1 MKCMSSRVSIAIRL
15 IFTSVFLLAASR
27 AQAAT
32 RTWSGSGEDSN
43 WRTAANWDNA
53 PDTNDVLVF
62 AGSAGLSNTN
72 DFTAPTAFSGITFSA
87 GAGAFNLW
95 GNPLL
100 LAGDVTN
107 SSASLQ
113 TIALAITNAA
123 GFKVV
128 CGADVT
134 LGGVLSGAG
143 DLTKEGAGAL
153 TLTGANSPATGKTY
167 VKAGT
172 LYWNATDAIPGGTVT
187 VDPGA
192 TFVMGASVTNVSA
205 NARAI
210 VIGGTGSDGKGALV
224 KTNGVGLVSSQ
235 GGITSVTLTTN
246 TTVNIGVRTDFGGYV
261 FGSNTLTKIGAA
273 EIGLRGSPNI
283 PNASLIINSG
293 SIYTEPNE
301 LNVRSLVLSNATRFS
316 MYVYSGTKKTSNAA
330 ITLHGNSSLA
340 SSCNPPTING
350 IACFTGTVA
359 VAGGTATFINGGISG
374 GTASIIFDSLI
385 SGSGTIVLDGYNNVT
400 NYIRFNNTNTFSGD
414 VQLIDLGSFYLGHP
428 LALQNATLDTRAT
441 AAGSLGFLSL
451 TNATFGGLK
460 GSNGFGLT
468 NAAGDAVALAVGN
481 NGQSTTFAGA
491 LGGGG
496 SLTKIGA
503 GTLALTNSAHT
514 FTGATLVSNGT
525 LRVNANAS
533 LASTNWMI
541 AGGATLKIDTGVTL
555 AGKSLAVD
563 AGGAG
568 APGLLDVTGNLTLG
582 GKLTVANGG
591 DRQKIAQCTGT
602 LSGDF
607 EELSLSQKY
616 YLKKTGQELWVI
628 RLKGT
633 CLSVN

>member
-1 MKCMSSRVSIAIRL
+1 MKCMSAGVSIASRF
-15 IFTSVFLLAASR
+15 IFASGLLMAAFH
-27 AQAAT
+27 AHAAT
-32 RTWSGSGEDSN
+32 RTWSGSGGDSN
-43 WRTAANWDNA
+43 WRTAANWDGA

-72 DFTAPTAFSGITFSA
+72 DFTPPTAFSGITFST
-87 GAGAFNLW
+87 GAGAFSLW

-100 LAGDVTN
+100 LVGDITN
-107 SSASLQ
+107 SSSSLQ
-113 TIALAITNAA
+113 TVALAITNAT

-143 DLTKEGAGAL
+143 DLTKEGSGTL
-153 TLTGANSPATGKTY
+153 TLNGINSPATGKTY

-172 LYWNATDAIPGGTVT
+172 LYWNANDALPSGTVT

-192 TFVMGASVTNVSA
+192 TLVMGGNVGNTNI
-205 NARAI
+205 NQRAI

-224 KTNGVGLVSSQ
+224 KTNGASLVNSQ

-246 TTVNIGVRTDFGGYV
+246 TTVNIGVRTDFGGYA
-261 FGSNTLTKIGAA
+261 FGSNTLTKTGLGD
-273 EIGLRGSPNI
+273 IGLRGSPNI
-283 PNASLIINSG
+283 PNASLIINNG
-293 SIYTEPNE
+293 GIYTEPNE
-301 LNVRSLVLSNATRFS
+301 LNVRSLVLSNSTRFS
-316 MYVYSGTKKTSNAA
+316 MYVYNGSKKTSNAA

-340 SSCNPPTING
+340 SSCNPPNIDG

-359 VAGGTATFINGGISG
+359 VAGGTVTFVNGGISG

-385 SGSGTIVLDGYNNVT
+385 SGSGTIILDGYSNVT
-400 NYIRFNNTNTFSGD
+400 NYIRLNNTNTFSGD
-414 VQLIDLGSFYLGHP
+414 VQLIDLGTFHLGHP
-428 LALQNATLDTRAT
+428 LALQNATLDTRTNT
-441 AAGSLGFLSL
+441 AGRLSFLTL

-460 GSNGFGLT
+460 GNNGFGLT
-468 NAAGDAVALAVGN
+468 NATGDAVALAVGN
-481 NGQSTTFAGA
+481 NGQSTTFAGV
-491 LGGGG
+491 LGGRG
-496 SLTKIGA
+496 SLTKIGS
-503 GTLALTNSAHT
+503 GTLTLTNGVHT

-533 LASTNWMI
+533 LASTNWTI
-541 AGGATLKIDTGVTL
+541 AAGATLKIDASVTL
-555 AGKSLAVD
+555 AGKALTVD

-568 APGLLDVTGNLTLG
+568 TPGVLDVTGNLTLG
-582 GKLTVANGG
+582 GKLTVSNGG

-607 EELSLSQKY
+607 EEVSLSQKY
-616 YLKKTGQELWVI
+616 YLKKTSQELWVI